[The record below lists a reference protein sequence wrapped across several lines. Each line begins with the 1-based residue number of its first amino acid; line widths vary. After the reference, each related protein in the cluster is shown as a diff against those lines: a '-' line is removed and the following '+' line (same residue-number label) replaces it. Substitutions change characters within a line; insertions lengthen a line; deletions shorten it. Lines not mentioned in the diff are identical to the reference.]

1 MKRGENMN
9 SIKQLMCAGLICFVG
24 AVACVVHAADTVVT
38 NQWNV
43 TPWNVKGPTLETF
56 ESLPVWATN
65 GQAGAQIQVPGTARG
80 YYRFW
85 TNEVPVGQAMSFA
98 TPGITNA
105 FSGAKIQSGMPL
117 FIDMRCKLNPF
128 DTTPPSMESNT
139 LLCFYANE
147 KSNLVVASAS
157 QCITNSATVDP
168 TLYYPIM
175 IRFSSDTFDV
185 FFNNSTNAISLNAT
199 TNEISKMVISGAGEM
214 DDLYVSY
221 GDPMRTSTNSLAK
234 LSDGSLTPSAEELVI
249 VNWLANKGVTGNYAI
264 ADAANFYLTDTAPT
278 NTTFTGEL
286 GIGSFNYNPSTSNV
300 TVVVTLKTDASAKKT
315 GKINGLLGLKGA
327 GDYTSAKANG
337 WVDIG
342 TKAMLTNDFVNGV
355 ATYKFEL
362 TGDAN
367 TNKFF
372 LPVIKSNIQ

>member
-1 MKRGENMN
+1 MN
-9 SIKQLMCAGLICFVG
+9 SIKQLMCASLFS
-24 AVACVVHAADTVVT
+24 VAGVFSLMVQAADTVVT

-43 TPWNVKGPTLETF
+43 TPWNVTGPTLQPF
-56 ESLPVWATN
+56 NSVPAWATN
-65 GQAGAQIQVPGTARG
+65 QVLTATDAPARN

-85 TNEVPVGQAMSFA
+85 TNEVQVGKALSFA
-98 TPGITNA
+98 TLGMTNTI
-105 FSGAKIQSGMPL
+105 SGAKIQQGAPV

-128 DTTPPSMESNT
+128 DTTPPAMESNT

-157 QCITNSATVDP
+157 QCITNAVIVNP

-175 IRFSSDTFDV
+175 IRFSIDTFDV
-185 FFNNSTNAISLNAT
+185 FFDNSSTAISLNAT

-221 GDPMRTSTNSLAK
+221 GDPLRGWTNSVVTIDSFSVPPA
-234 LSDGSLTPSAEELVI
+234 TAEERVI
-249 VNWLANKGVTGNYAI
+249 SNWLANKS
-264 ADAANFYLTDTAPT
+264 AAGTFTKENAEKFFLTDTVPT
-278 NTTFTGEL
+278 NTTFTGDL
-286 GIGSFNYNPSTSNV
+286 GIGSFSYNPSTSNV
-300 TVVVTLKTDASAKKT
+300 TVVVTLKTDGSAKKT
-315 GKINGLLGLKGA
+315 GKLNGILGLKGA
-327 GDYTSAKANG
+327 GDYKTAKDNG

-342 TKAMLTNDFVNGV
+342 TKTILTNDFVNGV

-372 LPVIKSNIQ
+372 LPVIKSPTYQ